1 MPKRQVFYSFHYVP
15 DNWRVSQIRSIG
27 KIEDNKPVS
36 DNKWEE
42 VKNKGQKSIQEWI
55 DENLKYR
62 SCTVILIGENTAKRK
77 WIDYE
82 IKKSWNDG
90 KGVVGIHIHNL
101 KNNKGE
107 QSNKGVNPFEHFTV
121 GENGKKLSSIVKC
134 YNPPYAVSTNVYN
147 HIKENLEEWIEE
159 AITIRNK
166 Y

>member
-1 MPKRQVFYSFHYVP
+1 MAKRQVFYSFHYVP

-27 KIEDNKPVS
+27 QIEDNKPVS

-42 VKNKGQKSIQEWI
+42 VKKNGEKAIKDWI

-62 SCTVILIGENTAKRK
+62 SCTVVLIGENTSGRK

-82 IKKSWNDG
+82 IEKSWNDK
-90 KGVVGIHIHNL
+90 KGLVGIHIHNL
-101 KNNKGE
+101 KNNKSE
-107 QSNKGVNPFEHFTV
+107 QSIKGSNPFEHFTV
-121 GENGKKLSSIVKC
+121 GDNDKKLSSIVKC
-134 YNPPYAVSTNVYN
+134 YNPPYSISTNVYN
-147 HIKENLEEWIEE
+147 HIKENLETWIEE